1 MSKVLIIMLFFLM
14 LQQYGD
20 IDYCSVLKDHNS
32 GESKGLAY
40 VKYYRGYC
48 AAMAVE
54 NADSG
59 KSATDHGYKV
69 EVVTRF
75 TSACFKLHWS

>member
-1 MSKVLIIMLFFLM
+1 MSNFLVIMLFWY

-59 KSATDHGYKV
+59 KSTTDHDYKV
-69 EVVTRF
+69 AVVTRVIC
-75 TSACFKLHWS
+75 ACFKFHWS